1 MVDLSL
7 MIFTIVICIVSVV
20 VILSAMRVAVQEDRE
35 MERQYYE
42 IVNQLELIKR
52 YQEGGV
58 KRDE

>member
-20 VILSAMRVAVQEDRE
+20 VILSAMRVAAQEDRE